1 MNKTE
6 EKWTKIAAKKLIG
19 RKIVAVEYMTDEE
32 IEQCGWSKKSL
43 CIRLDND
50 AWIYPQMDDEG
61 NDGGSL
67 YYTGNEPEDAETLPV
82 I

>member
-19 RKIVAVEYMTDEE
+19 KRIVAVEYMTDEE
-32 IEQCGWSKKSL
+32 IEKAGWSKRPL
-43 CIRLDND
+43 CIRLDNH

-61 NDGGSL
+61 NDGGAL
-67 YYTGNEPEDAETLPV
+67 YYTGNGPEDAETLPV